1 MSDEL
6 TAEVQKR
13 INAKIAHLKK
23 LGMYD
28 KYMDEYSYRQEL
40 VDETLRD
47 IRLEQRELRNSG

>member
-6 TAEVQKR
+6 TAQIQKR

-28 KYMDEYSYRQEL
+28 KYMDEYVYRQALAE
-40 VDETLRD
+40 EMMRD
-47 IRLEQRELRNSG
+47 IMLEQRELRNSG